1 MNSHRLQRIVLLL
14 CLGFLAG
21 FAAPAHAQIGLYG
34 EFSAAN
40 FNVPNT
46 GWQYGTTFGIYD
58 NHWQV
63 PFFALG
69 VDGRGSVVDSGS
81 TSFVS
86 GLVGPRLVFK
96 PHVLP
101 IMPYVEGL
109 VGAGNASVGQG
120 SAQTSET
127 KFEYNFVGGLDYT
140 FFPRLDWRVVEFSY
154 GGLAGFSGSFNPRTL
169 STGIVF
175 RLP

>member
-1 MNSHRLQRIVLLL
+1 MRRLFCLLL
-14 CLGFLAG
+14 LLPCSLV
-21 FAAPAHAQIGLYG
+21 HAQIGVYG
-34 EFSAAN
+34 EFSAAD
-40 FNVPNT
+40 FNVPNV
-46 GWQYGTTFGIYD
+46 GWQYGTTFGIFD
-58 NHWQV
+58 NDLFKI

-69 VDGRGSVVDSGS
+69 VDGRGTVVNGDGASIA
-81 TSFVS
+81 S

-101 IMPYVEGL
+101 VMPYAEAL
-109 VGAGNASVGQG
+109 VGAGRAEAGRQG
-120 SAQTSET
+120 SAAYTSAT

-154 GGLAGFSGSFNPRTL
+154 GGLSSFNGSFNPRTL

>member
-1 MNSHRLQRIVLLL
+1 MHRLLPGLLF
-14 CLGFLAG
+14 CC
-21 FAAPAHAQIGLYG
+21 AAAHAQIGVYG

-40 FNVPNT
+40 FNVPNV
-46 GWQYGTTFGIYD
+46 GWQYGTTFGIFD
-58 NHWQV
+58 NDLLKI

-69 VDGRGSVVDSGS
+69 IDGRGTVVNGDGASIA
-81 TSFVS
+81 S
-86 GLVGPRLVFK
+86 GLAGPRLVFK

-101 IMPYVEGL
+101 VMPYVEAL
-109 VGAGNASVGQG
+109 VGAGHAEAGRQG
-120 SAQTSET
+120 SAAHTSAT
-127 KFEYNFVGGLDYT
+127 KLEYNFVGGLDYT

-154 GGLAGFSGSFNPRTL
+154 GGLSSFAGSFNPRTL

>member
-1 MNSHRLQRIVLLL
+1 MLLRPL
-14 CLGFLAG
+14 LFLAVSA
-21 FAAPAHAQIGLYG
+21 FSLPAVAQIGIYG
-34 EFSAAN
+34 EFSAAD

-46 GWQYGTTFGIYD
+46 GWQTGTTFGIYD
-58 NHWQV
+58 NHWTV

-69 VDGRGSVVDSGS
+69 VDGRGAVVNGDGASIA
-81 TSFVS
+81 S

-101 IMPYVEGL
+101 VMPYVEGL
-109 VGAGNASVGQG
+109 VGAARADAGEG
-120 SAQTSET
+120 SAYSSSTR
-127 KFEYNFVGGLDYT
+127 FEYNVVAGLDYT

-154 GGLAGFSGSFNPRTL
+154 GGLPGFSGTFNPRTL
-169 STGIVF
+169 STGVVF

>member
-1 MNSHRLQRIVLLL
+1 MQRLLFFCSLL
-14 CLGFLAG
+14 
-21 FAAPAHAQIGLYG
+21 FAAPAVAQIGVYG
-34 EFSAAN
+34 EFSASN

-58 NHWQV
+58 NRFSV

-69 VDGRGSVVDSGS
+69 IDGRGSIVGSGS
-81 TSFVS
+81 TSTWS
-86 GLVGPRLVFK
+86 GVAGPRLVFK

-101 IMPYVEGL
+101 VMPYVEALGGIGHADL
-109 VGAGNASVGQG
+109 GQG
-120 SAQTSET
+120 SAPTSAT

-140 FFPRLDWRVVEFSY
+140 FFPRLDWRVAEFSY
-154 GGLAGFSGSFNPRTL
+154 GGLSSFSGSFNPRTV